1 MSQAPPTERSAD
13 DDAAAALER
22 GRLLFAQACDF
33 VTGAA
38 RLDQL
43 PEAGLPEVAFAGRSN
58 VGKSSLVNALTRRN
72 RLARTSVTPGR
83 TRQINFFEL
92 GGTLNLADLPGYGY
106 ARAPKTEIADWT
118 RLVRG
123 YLKGRPNLVR
133 AFLLIDSRHGL
144 KDSDRELMAML
155 GIAAVIYQVVLTK
168 VDKIKPDALE
178 ARIAAVAAELRG
190 HPAAFPALIATSAV
204 KGQGIAELRAEI
216 ATLAAR

>member
-1 MSQAPPTERSAD
+1 M
-13 DDAAAALER
+13 
-22 GRLLFAQACDF
+22 FAQACVF

-38 RLDQL
+38 GLDQL
-43 PEAGLPEVAFAGRSN
+43 PQAGLPEVAFAGRSN
-58 VGKSSLVNALTRRN
+58 VGKSSLINALTGRN

-92 GGTLNLADLPGYGY
+92 GGALNLADLPGYGY
-106 ARAPKTEIADWT
+106 ARAPKTEIAAWT

-123 YLKGRPNLVR
+123 YLKGRPNLAR

-144 KDSDRELMAML
+144 KDSDRDLMAML
-155 GIAAVIYQVVLTK
+155 DTAAVIYQVVLTK

-178 ARIAAVAAELRG
+178 ARTAAIATELGG
-190 HPAAFPALIATSAV
+190 HAAAFPALIATSAA
-204 KGQGIAELRAEI
+204 KGTGIAELRAEI